1 MCTGLETAAIIS
13 VIGSAAGTGMSMAS
27 AADARS
33 NMNRVTEQQLAAT
46 QALQK
51 KATPIYQANLEQ
63 STAPKAQEV
72 MQSAEQQALAD
83 YQKYA
88 DAQQQQIAAGPQEN
102 SRERLAQ
109 SRNAAEVQRSQAA
122 NAALQKYPAL
132 GNAWLQGNINTN
144 ARLGNITS
152 QADSLGMAY
161 PALMANAQHS
171 GDTGQS
177 IGSLIGTVSQL
188 GGTYA
193 MSQGAFNRPAK
204 RSGIQPSY
212 IDSPAN
218 PSYPYANIS

>member
-1 MCTGLETAAIIS
+1 MCTGIETAAIIS
-13 VIGSAAGTGMSMAS
+13 AIGATAGAGMSMAS

-63 STAPKAQEV
+63 STGPKAQEV
-72 MQSAEQQALAD
+72 MQTAEQQALAD
-83 YQKYA
+83 YKKYA
-88 DAQQQQIAAGPQEN
+88 EAQQHDATNPLEN

-109 SRNAAEVQRSQAA
+109 SRNAAEVQRAQGAS
-122 NAALQKYPAL
+122 AALQKYPAL
-132 GNAWLQGNINTN
+132 GNAWMQGNINTN
-144 ARLGNITS
+144 ARLGNVTS
-152 QADSLGMAY
+152 QVDSLGMAY
-161 PALMANAQHS
+161 PALMSNAQHS

-193 MSQGAFNRPAK
+193 MSQGAFNTPARRANVK
-204 RSGIQPSY
+204 ASY
-212 IDSPAN
+212 IDNPTN
-218 PSYPYANIS
+218 PSYPYANLS